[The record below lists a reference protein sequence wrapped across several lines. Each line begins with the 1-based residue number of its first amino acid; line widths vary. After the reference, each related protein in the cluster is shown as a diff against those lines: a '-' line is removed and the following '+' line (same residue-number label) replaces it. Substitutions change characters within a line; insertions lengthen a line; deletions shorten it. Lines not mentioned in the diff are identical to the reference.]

1 MSYKQPKNSSE
12 ERLLVHNNFLC
23 SFIFGIDCTE
33 IWCHPNEYHQC
44 IYEYWFSCVQIFTHL
59 IYVLFRWFMEK
70 FFLNFVPTESS
81 FFFKEMYCFVE
92 NNWPKLFLGSYVP
105 VIFEPKAIAVQP
117 VETLTMSHQWEYS
130 YCFVLQFSASVVCPM
145 LSNDLFIW
153 NSRLH

>member
-92 NNWPKLFLGSYVP
+92 NNWLKLFLGSCACYLWA
-105 VIFEPKAIAVQP
+105 EG
-117 VETLTMSHQWEYS
+117 
-130 YCFVLQFSASVVCPM
+130 YCSSASWNFNNESPVGI
-145 LSNDLFIW
+145 FILLCVTILCFCCMSDAFQW
-153 NSRLH
+153 PFHLE